1 MALDVMEFMRRFLQ
15 HVLPTG
21 FMKVRY
27 YGFLS
32 PGASVP
38 LEKIQALIELSFGFQ
53 ITKPEIQIEPFDP
66 PTCNHCGGRLKYVAS
81 IGPFKLIQSGA
92 G

>member
-27 YGFLS
+27 YGFLA
-32 PGASVP
+32 PGSSVP
-38 LEKIQALIELSFGFQ
+38 MEKISALIELSFGFKV
-53 ITKPEIQIEPFDP
+53 TTPKAEIEPLDP
-66 PTCNHCGGRLKYVAS
+66 PTCSHCGGRLKYVAL
-81 IGPFKLIQSGA
+81 IRPFALMHSESG
-92 G
+92 